1 MMYKTELIWAVAE
14 KTDFPKDVS
23 ARAVGALLDA
33 ISEAVSQGEDVVLP
47 GFGTFT
53 CSTRKARKG
62 RNPKTGEA
70 IEIPAYTIPVFR
82 PSKKLKASVN
92 AK

>member
-1 MMYKTELIWAVAE
+1 M
-14 KTDFPKDVS
+14 
-23 ARAVGALLDA
+23 
-33 ISEAVSQGEDVVLP
+33 VLP

-53 CSTRKARKG
+53 CPTRKARKG